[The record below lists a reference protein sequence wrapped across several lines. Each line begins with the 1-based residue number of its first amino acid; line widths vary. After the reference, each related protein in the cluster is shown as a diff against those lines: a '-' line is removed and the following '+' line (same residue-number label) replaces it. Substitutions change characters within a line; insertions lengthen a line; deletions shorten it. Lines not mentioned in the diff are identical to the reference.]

1 MLSSRKLL
9 MYAPQEEQ
17 PKQSLTR
24 EEMTE
29 VCVCVQSYIST
40 ATLSCK
46 LQWKLILPFAF
57 KQREQIIFDHFS
69 EPVFVNQFIEFLSLE
84 ERKGK
89 DKFSPRRFCLFKV
102 SFLEISVVMQKLLR
116 VQKNFSLFLSLAC
129 PGIISQ
135 FQRHLPSA
143 AATSPG
149 MPRGRLTW
157 EQAALCCRDHLW
169 ID

>member
-1 MLSSRKLL
+1 MHHRRNSPNRAWLEKKWQR
-9 MYAPQEEQ
+9 
-17 PKQSLTR
+17 
-24 EEMTE
+24 
-29 VCVCVQSYIST
+29 CVCACIHVQSYIST
-40 ATLSCK
+40 ATQSCK
-46 LQWKLILPFAF
+46 IQWNLILLFAF
-57 KQREQIIFDHFS
+57 QQREQIIFDHFS
-69 EPVFVNQFIEFLSLE
+69 DPVFVNQFIEFLSLE
-84 ERKGK
+84 DRKGK

-102 SFLEISVVMQKLLR
+102 SLLEISVVMQNLLR
-116 VQKNFSLFLSLAC
+116 VQKEINLLLSLAC

-135 FQRHLPSA
+135 FQRHLSSA